1 MSFSG
6 SKNKEMIQ
14 NNYKTSK
21 YIIKKIDKETIEEA
35 SNAVLWKKF
44 LPYFT
49 CKISVDSKK
58 QN

>member
-1 MSFSG
+1 
-6 SKNKEMIQ
+6 MIQ

-35 SNAVLWKKF
+35 NAYDPMEKF

-49 CKISVDSKK
+49 CKTFSRFKRNRTSG
-58 QN
+58 